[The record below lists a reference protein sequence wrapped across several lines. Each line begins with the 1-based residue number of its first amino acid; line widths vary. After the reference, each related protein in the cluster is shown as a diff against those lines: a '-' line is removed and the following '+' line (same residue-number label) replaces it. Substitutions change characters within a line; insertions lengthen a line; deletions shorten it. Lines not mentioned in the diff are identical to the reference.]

1 MPLPLIGQLL
11 VHAATGAPLRLEDS
25 GFLGLPEAQQQ
36 RQFRWLM
43 RAGLGPLLYHATR
56 AQAEAVP
63 ARWRDELLAAE
74 LTARVRHAALAQ
86 SALELIDA
94 CAALGVELT
103 LLKGFSVSTQ
113 LWPAPHLR
121 PMSDIDV
128 LLPLERHDE
137 VAAALTAAQGG
148 HDRIDFPV
156 RPGLHHDAPLRHRG
170 RGTVVEL
177 HKALFPVGSPFSVG
191 GVFAPAQVLARSE
204 ASSLQG
210 RAVRRLPAA
219 LQLPYIAA
227 AWFNDL
233 TELKVDPSFLASLFD
248 AVFLL
253 RRDGATLAWDALR
266 RWLDDDDGMA
276 RGCLYALLSYL
287 PRFGVAPAPEG
298 FVTWLAGSQRVVG
311 PLQRRLI
318 HWMLDHHLVAA
329 RPWSLPLPPPVPG
342 RYSPRYQWRKRVAPA

>member
-1 MPLPLIGQLL
+1 MPAPLTGLL
-11 VHAATGAPLRLEDS
+11 LAQAATGAPLA
-25 GFLGLPEAQQQ
+25 LGEALVAGRDEAGQE

-43 RAGLGPLLYHATR
+43 RAGLGPLLHHATR
-56 AQAEAVP
+56 AQPEAVP

-86 SALELIDA
+86 AALELIDA

-103 LLKGFSVSTQ
+103 LLKGLSVSTQ
-113 LWPAPHLR
+113 YWPAPHLR
-121 PMSDIDV
+121 PMSDIDL
-128 LLPLERHDE
+128 LLPPARHDE
-137 VAAALTAAQGG
+137 VAAMLTAPDG
-148 HDRIDFPV
+148 RCERLDFPV
-156 RPGLHHDAPLRHRG
+156 RPGLHHDAPLRHR
-170 RGTVVEL
+170 RLGTVVEL
-177 HKALFPVGSPFSVG
+177 HKALFPADSPFSVG
-191 GVFAPAQVLARSE
+191 TLFAPAQVLARSQP
-204 ASSLQG
+204 ASLQG

-233 TELKVDPSFLASLFD
+233 TELQVDPSFLASLFD

-253 RRDGATLAWDALR
+253 RRDGPTLAWDALR
-266 RWLDDDDGMA
+266 HWLDEDDGMVC
-276 RGCLYALLSYL
+276 GCLYALLSYL
-287 PRFGVAPAPEG
+287 PRFGVAPAPG
-298 FVTWLAGSQRVVG
+298 DFMAWLGGSQRTVG

-342 RYSPRYQWRKRVAPA
+342 RYSPRWQWRKRMAR